1 MKSAVMRISTD
12 IAEAYIEEGILF
24 TKFSVLAIELKP
36 LKKHQAEVIAA
47 FGHLLPL
54 PSIVE
59 MPEGSKTPDKEVR
72 DYTASPE
79 STSFVL
85 STAVI
90 VPSAF
95 MRTVANF
102 YFKFVKM
109 PTPTKLFGDVPSAIE
124 WSKQFIK

>member
-1 MKSAVMRISTD
+1 MSSETIRISTD
-12 IAEAYIEEGILF
+12 IGEVYIEDGILF
-24 TKFSVLAIELKP
+24 TTFTTTEIELLP
-36 LKKHQAEVIAA
+36 LKKHQAEINAA

-54 PSIVE
+54 PNITQV
-59 MPEGSKTPDKEVR
+59 PEGTKSPPKEVR
-72 DYTASPE
+72 DYTASVE
-79 STSFVL
+79 SNAYSL
-85 STAVI
+85 SSAVI

-109 PTPTKLFGDVPSAIE
+109 PIPTKLFGDIPSAIA

>member
-1 MKSAVMRISTD
+1 MRINTG

-24 TKFSVLAIELKP
+24 INFTVLEIELEP
-36 LKKHQAEVIAA
+36 LKKHQAEVVAA

-54 PSIVE
+54 PSIVQV
-59 MPEGSKTPDKEVR
+59 PTGSKSANKEVR
-72 DYTASPE
+72 DYT
-79 STSFVL
+79 TSQANTNIIL

-90 VPSAF
+90 VSSAF

-102 YFKFVKM
+102 YFKFAKM